1 MRRSFARMLLLP
13 AVAAAC
19 LAGEARA
26 QNRDA
31 AWEVFPYVG
40 VVRPGSD
47 SHIDNF
53 LPTGEAA
60 AIHLDSSAS
69 WGLRFGY
76 HFTKQQMIEYAFGGN
91 GTSGKASVIGT
102 STSKAADFNADT
114 FTGQVNYVY
123 NFFLHHR
130 DKIVGYVTGGA
141 GVLNF
146 STFGQSTDP
155 DLQIALNKLV
165 GDENDLL
172 WDYGAGMRFFKG
184 EKAGLRIDL
193 RQVHYTSKGR
203 GDLDYIE
210 ATVGLD
216 HFLKGRLP
224 GWAA

>member
-1 MRRSFARMLLLP
+1 MRRSIARMLLLP

-40 VVRPGSD
+40 VVKPGSD
-47 SHIDNF
+47 SRIEKF

-60 AIHLDSSAS
+60 AIHLDDSAS

-76 HFTKQQMIEYAFGGN
+76 HFTKQQMIEYAFGGTGTN
-91 GTSGKASVIGT
+91 GTATVVGSGG
-102 STSKAADFNADT
+102 SKAVDFKADT
-114 FTGQVNYVY
+114 FTAQVNYVY
-123 NFFLHHR
+123 NFFMHRR
-130 DKIVGYVTGGA
+130 DKVVGYVTGGA
-141 GVLNF
+141 GIFNF

-155 DLQIALNKLV
+155 DLQLALNKLV

-172 WDYGAGMRFFKG
+172 YDYGAGVRFFKG

-193 RQVHYTSKGR
+193 RQIHYSSKSR
-203 GDLDYIE
+203 GGQDYIE
-210 ATVGLD
+210 ATIGVTFILG
-216 HFLKGRLP
+216 G
-224 GWAA
+224 A